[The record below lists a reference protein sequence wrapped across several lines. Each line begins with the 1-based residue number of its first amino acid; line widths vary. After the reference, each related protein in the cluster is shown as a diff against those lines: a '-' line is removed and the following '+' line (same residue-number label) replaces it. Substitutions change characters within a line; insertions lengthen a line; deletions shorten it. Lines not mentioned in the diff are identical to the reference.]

1 MPLKNAKNPKHI
13 LYIFHVEMKNV
24 YILIKQT
31 VINHRGRITCGVTA
45 DGFRVDRV
53 CYHFSA
59 RLAACSVWM
68 LKTFVKFLQPSPFP
82 QKIKPAQTQNFYTFS
97 KSRTSPSP
105 RIWCVSGQ
113 HWLLQSVRRQ
123 ILNVLTTN
131 DPRKCIVTTP
141 CFSGLNL
148 KFNP

>member
-1 MPLKNAKNPKHI
+1 MPLKNAENPKHI

-59 RLAACSVWM
+59 RLAACFIWM

-82 QKIKPAQTQNFYTFS
+82 PKIKLNQPRPKPFILFPNPELVLVHVSDVLVDNTGFC
-97 KSRTSPSP
+97 SPF
-105 RIWCVSGQ
+105 I
-113 HWLLQSVRRQ
+113 VRY
-123 ILNVLTTN
+123 
-131 DPRKCIVTTP
+131 
-141 CFSGLNL
+141 
-148 KFNP
+148 